1 MNTFYPKI
9 TMEFV
14 SSSTGLLTEA
24 LINKSLDVGC
34 MYGPSTSKLITT
46 YHLIKDEL
54 VIAAPIRWAEKI
66 KTATWKDLAHMPW
79 IRDTQYCPFQDLADD
94 LFKKRG
100 LAIHQVM
107 STNDDATRLE
117 LVKGGA
123 GMSILERRHAET
135 SDQIIVWET
144 EEPLYCDLLFAHLTS
159 RAEEPVI
166 RAVTE
171 QIRSLWRPQ
180 SEISKV
186 G

>member
-1 MNTFYPKI
+1 
-9 TMEFV
+9 
-14 SSSTGLLTEA
+14 
-24 LINKSLDVGC
+24 
-34 MYGPSTSKLITT
+34 
-46 YHLIKDEL
+46 
-54 VIAAPIRWAEKI
+54 
-66 KTATWKDLAHMPW
+66 
-79 IRDTQYCPFQDLADD
+79 
-94 LFKKRG
+94 
-100 LAIHQVM
+100 M